1 MSLGFARFRAPTFAD
16 VATGR
21 DNNLNLLRML
31 AASSVLFSHSY
42 ALTGHMLQEPLV
54 VASGQRTD
62 AATIGVIV
70 FFAISGFLIAQSLAR
85 TPSLY
90 AYTIARGLRIL
101 PGLMLA
107 KLFCVLVLGWY
118 ATSLASAAY
127 WTHADTW
134 RFLLACPYFDVRD
147 RLPGVFERNP
157 YPLAVD
163 GSLWTIPVETWC
175 YAAAAALALVTL
187 LRRPAAFTVAALAA
201 TIAYAM
207 FPQPIRTWLPSGG
220 YGTIPALLFTFMFA
234 AWLHVCRRVVPVSLP
249 LAGVV
254 LVLVLLLLDAD
265 IRYFGAFYY
274 AGIAYVALVLAYH
287 PRLRWRA
294 YLRVGDYSYG
304 TYVLA
309 FPVQQFIIWRFGITQ
324 PAVVFALALVA
335 TIVLASASWHV
346 VEKPALGLKARLV
359 AWRPRFGYGLRRT
372 TRS

>member
-1 MSLGFARFRAPTFAD
+1 MLDEPVV
-16 VATGR
+16 VAT
-21 DNNLNLLRML
+21 
-31 AASSVLFSHSY
+31 
-42 ALTGHMLQEPLV
+42 
-54 VASGQRTD
+54 GQRTD
-62 AATIGVIV
+62 AATIGVVV

-90 AYTIARGLRIL
+90 AYTVARTLRIV

-107 KLFCVLVLGWY
+107 KLFCVVVIGWY
-118 ATSLASAAY
+118 ATSLAGAGY
-127 WTHADTW
+127 WTHVDTW

-147 RLPGVFERNP
+147 RLPGVFEHNP

-175 YAAAAALALVTL
+175 YAAAAALAVVTL
-187 LRRPAAFTVAALAA
+187 LRRSAVFSVFVLVA
-201 TIAYAM
+201 TITYAL
-207 FPQPIRTWLPSGG
+207 FPGPIEPWLPGGG

-234 AWLHVCRRVVPVSLP
+234 AWLFVCRRILPVSLP
-249 LAGVV
+249 VAGAVFVV
-254 LVLVLLLLDAD
+254 LLLDAD
-265 IRYFGAFYY
+265 IRYFGALYY

-324 PAVVFALALVA
+324 PAILFGLAFMTTIALA
-335 TIVLASASWHV
+335 IASWHL
-346 VEKPALGLKARLV
+346 VEKPALRLKSKIG
-359 AWRPRFGYGLRRT
+359 AWRPLTGYVLRRT

>member
-1 MSLGFARFRAPTFAD
+1 MSFGFARFRAPTFAD

-249 LAGVV
+249 LAAV
-254 LVLVLLLLDAD
+254 VLVLLLLDAD

-287 PRLRWRA
+287 PRVRWRA

-309 FPVQQFIIWRFGITQ
+309 FPVQQFIIWRLGITE
-324 PAVVFALALVA
+324 PVVVFGLALVA
-335 TIVLASASWHV
+335 TIVLASASWHA

-359 AWRPRFGYGLRRT
+359 AWRPRLVYGFRKT

>member
-1 MSLGFARFRAPTFAD
+1 VSFGFARFRAPTFAD
-16 VATGR
+16 VAAGR

-90 AYTIARGLRIL
+90 AYTIARALRIL

-207 FPQPIRTWLPSGG
+207 FPQHPGTPS
-220 YGTIPALLFTFMFA
+220 
-234 AWLHVCRRVVPVSLP
+234 RR
-249 LAGVV
+249 
-254 LVLVLLLLDAD
+254 
-265 IRYFGAFYY
+265 R
-274 AGIAYVALVLAYH
+274 H
-287 PRLRWRA
+287 
-294 YLRVGDYSYG
+294 
-304 TYVLA
+304 
-309 FPVQQFIIWRFGITQ
+309 
-324 PAVVFALALVA
+324 
-335 TIVLASASWHV
+335 SASRRGSSHGDRGWST
-346 VEKPALGLKARLV
+346 AFAR
-359 AWRPRFGYGLRRT
+359 RRDRDAGCSRT
-372 TRS
+372 ECAAP

>member
-1 MSLGFARFRAPTFAD
+1 MSFGFARFRAPTFAD
-16 VATGR
+16 VAAGR

-54 VASGQRTD
+54 VVSGQRTD

-85 TPSLY
+85 KPYRSTPTRLR
-90 AYTIARGLRIL
+90 ARLRIL

-107 KLFCVLVLGWY
+107 KLFHVPVLGWY

-134 RFLLACPYFDVRD
+134 RFLLACPNFDVRD

-207 FPQPIRTWLPSGG
+207 FPQHPGTPS
-220 YGTIPALLFTFMFA
+220 
-234 AWLHVCRRVVPVSLP
+234 RR
-249 LAGVV
+249 
-254 LVLVLLLLDAD
+254 
-265 IRYFGAFYY
+265 R
-274 AGIAYVALVLAYH
+274 H
-287 PRLRWRA
+287 
-294 YLRVGDYSYG
+294 
-304 TYVLA
+304 
-309 FPVQQFIIWRFGITQ
+309 
-324 PAVVFALALVA
+324 
-335 TIVLASASWHV
+335 SASRRGSSHGDRGWST
-346 VEKPALGLKARLV
+346 AFAR
-359 AWRPRFGYGLRRT
+359 RRDRDAGCSRT
-372 TRS
+372 GCAAP

>member
-1 MSLGFARFRAPTFAD
+1 MSFGFTWFRAPTFAD
-16 VATGR
+16 VAQGR
-21 DNNLNLLRML
+21 DNNLNLLRMV

-42 ALTGHMLQEPLV
+42 ALTGHMLEEPLV
-54 VASGQRTD
+54 IASAQRTD
-62 AATIGVIV
+62 AATIGVVV

-90 AYTIARGLRIL
+90 AYAIARTLRIV

-107 KLFCVLVLGWY
+107 KLFCVLVIGWY

-134 RFLLACPYFDVRD
+134 RFLFACPYFDVRD
-147 RLPGVFERNP
+147 RLPGVFEHNP

-175 YAAAAALALVTL
+175 YAAAAVLALVTL

-201 TIAYAM
+201 TGVYAM
-207 FPQPIRTWLPSGG
+207 LPQQIQTWMPSGG

-234 AWLHVCRRVVPVSLP
+234 AWLHACRRAVPVSLP
-249 LAGVV
+249 LAALIVV
-254 LVLVLLLLDAD
+254 LLVLDAD
-265 IRYFGAFYY
+265 VRYAGAFHY

-287 PRLRWRA
+287 PRLRWRT
-294 YLRVGDYSYG
+294 YLRFGDYSYG

-309 FPVQQFIIWRFGITQ
+309 FPVQQFVIWRFGVTQ
-324 PAVVFALALVA
+324 PIVLFGLALVT
-335 TIVLASASWHV
+335 TIALAIASWHL
-346 VEKPALGLKARLV
+346 VEKPALGLKSRLRT
-359 AWRPRFGYGLRRT
+359 WRPRLRYGLRRT